1 MRREVKWAG
10 VGAIVFIVLLEI
22 LGVLERL
29 PWWLLLLLAAAV
41 GVLAAQIGDA
51 IWHRRRRGPD

>member
-10 VGAIVFIVLLEI
+10 AGAVLFIVMLEI
-22 LGVLERL
+22 VGVLARL
-29 PWWLLLLLAAAV
+29 PWWLLLLLAGAV

-51 IWHRRRRGPD
+51 IWHRRRRGPK